1 MVSRWSLVATVA
13 VLLAACAGPAN
24 SDAPPVPQ
32 NCDGFV
38 VPANP
43 ALHDLTIDTAKGVV
57 AVKVEL
63 ADTEPL
69 RNLGLMCRPSIA
81 ADRGMMFDFSPPR
94 AVTFWM
100 HNTLISLDMVFIAPD
115 GRILSIA
122 HDVTPMSDEL
132 TASNGVIRGVLE
144 LGAGRAAALGLAPG
158 DRVHF
163 STLPG
168 GAPK

>member
-1 MVSRWSLVATVA
+1 MFSRWSLVAAVA
-13 VLLAACAGPAN
+13 VLVAACAGPAN
-24 SDAPPVPQ
+24 SDAPPVPRT
-32 NCDGFV
+32 CDGFV

-43 ALHDLTIDTAKGVV
+43 PLRDLTIDTAKGPV
-57 AVKVEL
+57 ALKIEL

-69 RNLGLMCRPSIA
+69 RELGLMCRPSIA
-81 ADRGMMFDFSPPR
+81 ADRGMLFDFNPPR

-115 GRILSIA
+115 GHILSIA
-122 HDVTPMSDEL
+122 HDVTPMSDDI
-132 TASNGVIRGVLE
+132 TASGGEIRGVLE

-163 STLPG
+163 AMFPR
-168 GAPK
+168 